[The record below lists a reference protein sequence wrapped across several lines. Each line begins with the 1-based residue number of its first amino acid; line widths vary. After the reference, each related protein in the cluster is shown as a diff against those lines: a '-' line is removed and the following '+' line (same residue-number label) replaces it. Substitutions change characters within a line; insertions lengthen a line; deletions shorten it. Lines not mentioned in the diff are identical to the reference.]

1 MSDSTSSGSGSAR
14 VVVRTNKGDL
24 IKGFLKGRN
33 NDHKTL
39 PLSDTGVLE
48 VLQENGDVLP
58 VEIESLQSVFFVR
71 SFKGCEEHEEMKFLA
86 TAPAPQRIW
95 VRIQYQN
102 GEILEGSVE
111 NTRAFL
117 SERGFFLKPA
127 DPHTNNIGVYVL
139 KEALSDFHIMGVKPG
154 SSRTKGTGTR
164 NG

>member
-1 MSDSTSSGSGSAR
+1 MSDPTSSGSGSAR

-24 IKGFLKGRN
+24 IKGFLNGRN
-33 NDHKTL
+33 GDPKTL
-39 PLSDTGVLE
+39 SLNTSGVLE
-48 VLQENGDVLP
+48 VLQENGEVLP
-58 VEIESLQSVFFVR
+58 VQIDSLQSVFFVR

-86 TAPAPQRIW
+86 TSPAPQRVW
-95 VRIQYQN
+95 VRIQYRN

-139 KEALSDFHIMGVKPG
+139 KEALSDFHVMGVKPG
-154 SSRTKGTGTR
+154 TSRTKGTGTR